1 MSFKAH
7 SQDAHKEIENVLKSI
22 DNSIDPVIL
31 ESSYFIIRVI
41 TQIHAKF

>member
-7 SQDAHKEIENVLKSI
+7 SQDAHKEIENVLKYI

-31 ESSYFIIRVI
+31 ESRYFIIGI
-41 TQIHAKF
+41 IIQIHAKN